1 MDDFQDSAEMINS
14 FTENISINVNF
25 AFATYPDRV
34 SCVVKKNKLSDLF
47 ASGANIDD
55 DENDE
60 DGVDSEGVK
69 DTVLSGSKLDQ
80 FLPQIQVESVAGCL
94 KNKNLNND
102 GLLGAETT
110 DANNNVAPAST
121 LSKTTDF
128 PSQLDANKLG
138 PSKFKIPKL
147 KSVEDKSKVT
157 VTAGKQIIEKKTA
170 IASAMKQRGTP
181 MPKSKSTVG
190 LAVRHSKKKKH
201 EKKELGQRDS
211 NRDKDASWRHQ
222 MQQVEKELYEHD
234 VRDAHRKQWVVE
246 LNQLSDDV
254 VAQSTKTPIVCDS
267 SAPQPTINQEGI
279 ESSQPVKA
287 SLVKSTDV
295 QSKSDFGGLFHVAQ
309 CVSKQRKHVD
319 RAVSVGSKNKVN
331 SKPAVSSASVC
342 LGIPKHD
349 SSKLSRKPEL
359 GSLEDLKLKAVI
371 QPSFKSSVEVPAKPQ
386 QHNVIREQT
395 VEANNM
401 KSSITTAAKETL
413 KSKDDEPKLK
423 KPIEKRISFE
433 EYTCKH
439 SFDSQP
445 QAGVT
450 RSLSDASPS
459 KSAVVALNYESDIEQ
474 YLLQTSQRHKQLTTS
489 TSTLTSSSAGNL

>member
-14 FTENISINVNF
+14 FTENISISVNF
-25 AFATYPDRV
+25 ACATYPDRV

-47 ASGANIDD
+47 ASGANINDN
-55 DENDE
+55 ENDE
-60 DGVDSEGVK
+60 DRVDSEGVTG
-69 DTVLSGSKLDQ
+69 TVLSGSKLDQ

-94 KNKNLNND
+94 ENND

-121 LSKTTDF
+121 LSEIKYF
-128 PSQLDANKLG
+128 PKQLDANKLG

-157 VTAGKQIIEKKTA
+157 VTAGKQIIQKKTA

-201 EKKELGQRDS
+201 EKKEPRQRDS
-211 NRDKDASWRHQ
+211 NRDKDATWRHQ

-246 LNQLSDDV
+246 LSQLSDDV
-254 VAQSTKTPIVCDS
+254 IAGSTKMPIVCDS
-267 SAPQPTINQEGI
+267 SAPQSTIKQEGI

-309 CVSKQRKHVD
+309 CVSKQRKHAD
-319 RAVSVGSKNKVN
+319 RALSVGSKTKVD
-331 SKPAVSSASVC
+331 SKPLVSSASIS
-342 LGIPKHD
+342 LSIPKHD
-349 SSKLSRKPEL
+349 SSKLSWKPEL

-371 QPSFKSSVEVPAKPQ
+371 QSSFKSFVELPAKPQ
-386 QHNVIREQT
+386 QHSVTCERT
-395 VEANNM
+395 VEANSM
-401 KSSITTAAKETL
+401 KCSATTAAKETL
-413 KSKDDEPKLK
+413 KSKENEPKLK
-423 KPIEKRISFE
+423 KPIEKRISME

-439 SFDSQP
+439 SYDSQP
-445 QAGVT
+445 QAGVA

-459 KSAVVALNYESDIEQ
+459 KNAVVALNYESDIEQ
-474 YLLQTSQRHKQLTTS
+474 YLLQTSQRHKQLTAS
-489 TSTLTSSSAGNL
+489 TPTLTSSSAGNM

>member
-14 FTENISINVNF
+14 FTESISISVNF
-25 AFATYPDRV
+25 ACATYPDRV

-47 ASGANIDD
+47 ASGANIND

-60 DGVDSEGVK
+60 DRVDGEGVTG
-69 DTVLSGSKLDQ
+69 TVLSGSKLDQ
-80 FLPQIQVESVAGCL
+80 FLPQIQVKSVAGCL
-94 KNKNLNND
+94 ENND

-110 DANNNVAPAST
+110 DANNSIALAST
-121 LSKTTDF
+121 LSETKDF
-128 PSQLDANKLG
+128 PSQVNANKLG

-147 KSVEDKSKVT
+147 KSVEDKSN
-157 VTAGKQIIEKKTA
+157 VTAGKQIIQKKTA

-181 MPKSKSTVG
+181 MPKTKSTVG

-201 EKKELGQRDS
+201 EKKEPRQRDT
-211 NRDKDASWRHQ
+211 NRDKDATWRHQ

-246 LNQLSDDV
+246 LSQLSDDV
-254 VAQSTKTPIVCDS
+254 IAGSTKMPIVCDS
-267 SAPQPTINQEGI
+267 SAPQSTIKQEGI

-287 SLVKSTDV
+287 SLVKLTDV

-309 CVSKQRKHVD
+309 CVSKQRKHAD
-319 RAVSVGSKNKVN
+319 RALSVGSKTKVD
-331 SKPAVSSASVC
+331 SKPPVSSASVS
-342 LGIPKHD
+342 LSIPKHD
-349 SSKLSRKPEL
+349 SSKLSQKPEL

-371 QPSFKSSVEVPAKPQ
+371 QSSFKSSVEGPAKLR
-386 QHNVIREQT
+386 NETCERT
-395 VEANNM
+395 VEANSM
-401 KSSITTAAKETL
+401 KCSATTAAIETL
-413 KSKDDEPKLK
+413 KSKDNEPKLK

-445 QAGVT
+445 QAGVA

-459 KSAVVALNYESDIEQ
+459 KSAVVALKYESDIEQ
-474 YLLQTSQRHKQLTTS
+474 YLLQTSQRHKQLTAS